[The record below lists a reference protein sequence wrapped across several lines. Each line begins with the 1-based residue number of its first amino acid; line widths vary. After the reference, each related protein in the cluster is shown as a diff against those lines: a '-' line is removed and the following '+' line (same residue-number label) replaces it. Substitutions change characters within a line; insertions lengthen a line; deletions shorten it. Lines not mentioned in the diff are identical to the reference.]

1 MRVSEERYNDDQ
13 RHPITQCVRLALVEV
28 QLPMPIVLGEGLDLT
43 LLPLVHD
50 DDQASFGLLLS
61 LALATG
67 ADLGERLS
75 ALPNRYGLVAT
86 DEAARTSEHDH
97 ERRGRGGEGPW
108 YTMERRGEQ
117 ASWVW
122 GVRTKRIDT
131 HLPAPRFP
139 RGPSG
144 PSMLGQTGPL
154 YVGGGN
160 AGGRVVTRQ
169 NLKGLRAC
177 EVICCCSASPGAWCR
192 PCTLRTL
199 SAERADLDVH
209 RGRGAEGSFRDS
221 RTGRVP
227 KSTVDH
233 PQRPKRMVPGA

>member
-1 MRVSEERYNDDQ
+1 MRVSEEQRYNDDQ
-13 RHPITQCVRLALVEV
+13 RHPIPQCVRLALVEV

-108 YTMERRGEQ
+108 YTMERRGELGLGG
-117 ASWVW
+117 AGERRGSIPWRGELGLGRANEEDRYAPACTSFPSRSFRTVDA
-122 GVRTKRIDT
+122 GTNGAIVRR
-131 HLPAPRFP
+131 
-139 RGPSG
+139 
-144 PSMLGQTGPL
+144 
-154 YVGGGN
+154 GGG
-160 AGGRVVTRQ
+160 AMRVV
-169 NLKGLRAC
+169 
-177 EVICCCSASPGAWCR
+177 ES
-192 PCTLRTL
+192 
-199 SAERADLDVH
+199 
-209 RGRGAEGSFRDS
+209 
-221 RTGRVP
+221 
-227 KSTVDH
+227 
-233 PQRPKRMVPGA
+233 